1 MATYIELFG
10 SGREL
15 DRIQT
20 PLELLDVLYVTLD
33 MVLHIR
39 SSPSIVVDTLR
50 FHLLCDF
57 DDCFTWWGCCGRCL
71 LCRRFSLNVLIITH
85 NRFLQE
91 GSSGWSHRDS
101 FVHLLFLLLFFLVKL
116 FLLLLLLFLHH
127 FVFLLLLL
135 MGRCTLS
142 LLLLFTIVL
151 LLSLFLFVSIALFFL
166 LLFL

>member
-1 MATYIELFG
+1 MAAYIELFG

-20 PLELLDVLYVTLD
+20 PLELLYVLYVTLD
-33 MVLHIR
+33 MILHIR

-57 DDCFTWWGCCGRCL
+57 DDCFTRWGCCGRCL

-91 GSSGWSHRDS
+91 ASSGWSHWDS
-101 FVHLLFLLLFFLVKL
+101 FVHLLLLLFLVIL
-116 FLLLLLLFLHH
+116 LLLLLLFLHH
-127 FVFLLLLL
+127 FVLLLLL
-135 MGRCTLS
+135 MGRCTLN
-142 LLLLFTIVL
+142 LLLLLFLFTIVL
-151 LLSLFLFVSIALFFL
+151 LLFLFLFVSIALFFL